1 MLRPSTGSILG
12 STRAERRR
20 NLRREQMRAVGGA
33 AKSATALGTGL
44 VGLAFLLGLP
54 WAVPIVYLAGAYLAL
69 SLPLR
74 WAAGHEAFTLT
85 TFGEFAAGVVV
96 TAIGAMRAQQKME
109 PVAPVRPEFAR
120 GMLFAGWAGAFL
132 LAVCSLA
139 R

>member
-1 MLRPSTGSILG
+1 MLRPSTTSILG

-20 NLRREQMRAVGGA
+20 NLRREQMRAVGQT
-33 AKSATALGTGL
+33 AKSATVLGTGL
-44 VGLAFLLGLP
+44 VGLVFVLGLP
-54 WAVPIVYLAGAYLAL
+54 WLVPVLYLAAAYNAV

-74 WAAGHEAFTLT
+74 WAAGHEPFTLAS
-85 TFGEFAAGVVV
+85 FGLFAAGVVV
-96 TAIGAMRAQQKME
+96 TAIGALRAQQKME

-120 GMLFAGWAGAFL
+120 GMLYTGWAGAFL

>member
-1 MLRPSTGSILG
+1 MLRPSKTSILG

-20 NLRREQMRAVGGA
+20 NLRREQMRAVGQT
-33 AKSATALGTGL
+33 AKSATLLGTGL
-44 VGLAFLLGLP
+44 VGLVFVLGLP
-54 WAVPIVYLAGAYLAL
+54 WAVPILYVAGGYLAL

-74 WAAGHEAFTLT
+74 WAAGQEAFTLA
-85 TFGEFAAGVVV
+85 TFGQFAAGLVV
-96 TAIGAMRAQQKME
+96 TVVGALRAQQKMD

-120 GMLFAGWAGAFL
+120 GMLYTGWAGAFV